1 MRTMMTTLAALA
13 AAAVLV
19 ACGGGSGDSGEPL
32 GTVHTVVVRSDAS
45 VPVDQ
50 TGLSLRLSTVSDT
63 RCPLDA
69 ICVQAGH
76 ASITMALQRA
86 GSTPQ
91 TVAIGLRDGA
101 GPGQPGDAAVDGW
114 RFSLQTLEPFPRAG
128 VAVPLAQYRATVRV
142 ERSL

>member
-19 ACGGGSGDSGEPL
+19 ACGGSGDAGEPL
-32 GTVHTVVVRSDAS
+32 GTVHTVVVRSDTS

-50 TGLSLRLSTVSDT
+50 TGLSLRLVTVTDT

-76 ASITMALQRA
+76 ASIGMTVERA
-86 GSTPQ
+86 GSATK
-91 TVAIGLRDGA
+91 TVAVGLREGA
-101 GPGQPGDAAVDGW
+101 GGNLPGDAVLDSW
-114 RFSLQTLEPFPRAG
+114 RYTLQTLEPFPRST
-128 VAVPLAQYRATVRV
+128 VTVPLAQYRATLRV
-142 ERSL
+142 ERVQ